1 VALHF
6 VMDLEG
12 KHGGMRDVA
21 EAAASG
27 LLVATIGDRYELDD
41 AVAAAVAYARRD
53 TLGKVV
59 VTM

>member
-1 VALHF
+1 
-6 VMDLEG
+6 
-12 KHGGMRDVA
+12 MRDVA

-27 LLVATIGDRYELDD
+27 LLVATIGDRYGLED
-41 AVAAAVAYARRD
+41 AVAAVVAYARRD